1 MLDLAAMVKGR
12 LAGSSWDEMDAAFF
26 CNPVKER
33 ADGLVKA
40 LLDES
45 SDQTQLHGYGI
56 AGIASDLSAVL
67 QQMVSNVKSKA
78 AQVYA
83 RFFAIGVAMR
93 AYDPAQPSVVK
104 PSKETYRRLTYSGS
118 YRKQS
123 EPGSALEASEAKP
136 PEAQTGQVQTR
147 KALTREL
154 DPTTN
159 APTPTRRPTPAELA
173 RRDQVQQLQEHREL
187 LLLLEMQRNVKRS
200 DGGYLSEVHSLLA
213 RNAKPGGVKVT
224 GHRQFEAKVR
234 SLSDEGRLRF
244 RVRDAKLLVGRLE
257 ENGSWTVVD
266 TTGNQW
272 TEPEF

>member
-1 MLDLAAMVKGR
+1 MKSIWVKIAGGLMILALFGYGVELYMKSGAKKEFTRALEDYDARFDISCGERLQESYDRLLDLAAMVKGR

-123 EPGSALEASEAKP
+123 EPGSAVEASEATPPKP
-136 PEAQTGQVQTR
+136 
-147 KALTREL
+147 K
-154 DPTTN
+154 
-159 APTPTRRPTPAELA
+159 
-173 RRDQVQQLQEHREL
+173 RDKSRL
-187 LLLLEMQRNVKRS
+187 
-200 DGGYLSEVHSLLA
+200 
-213 RNAKPGGVKVT
+213 AKP
-224 GHRQFEAKVR
+224 
-234 SLSDEGRLRF
+234 
-244 RVRDAKLLVGRLE
+244 
-257 ENGSWTVVD
+257 
-266 TTGNQW
+266 
-272 TEPEF
+272 